1 MLNTTQNTSTKDM
14 TEAEVK
20 SFQNE
25 ITKLRNTASVMLENK
40 KIYVPHITITDKRYP
55 KVDGEF
61 QYVGATEAH
70 NFNHQQALD
79 WIDCATKTC
88 ASLFVSYRIDM
99 RVCEKQMEEV

>member
-14 TEAEVK
+14 TVAEVK

-25 ITKLRNTASVMLENK
+25 ITEPRNTASVMLDNK
-40 KIYVPHITITDKRYP
+40 KIYVPHITITDKRFP

-61 QYVGATEAH
+61 QYVGAREAH
-70 NFNHQQALD
+70 KFNHQQALE
-79 WIDCATKTC
+79 WIDCATKTY

>member
-14 TEAEVK
+14 TVAEVK

-25 ITKLRNTASVMLENK
+25 ITELRNTASVMLDTQ
-40 KIYVPHITITDKRYP
+40 KIYVPHITITDKRFP
-55 KVDGEF
+55 KVNGEF
-61 QYVGATEAH
+61 QYFGARESY
-70 NFNHQQALD
+70 NFNHQQALE
-79 WIDCATKTC
+79 WIDCATKTH